1 MFGDAINLAARLM
14 GVASRGEHA
23 VLCDSRTRE
32 MAQDAAG
39 FVALEPMLVKV
50 GSYTIRYQLPRHSK
64 AEWRVP
70 NKSDAHAVIP

>member
-50 GSYTIRYQLPRHSK
+50 GPWLHQLPGDSK
-64 AEWRVP
+64 AEMTYT
-70 NKSDAHAVIP
+70 

>member
-39 FVALEPMLVKV
+39 FEALEPMLVKV
-50 GSYTIRYQLPRHSK
+50 GSGYTSCPVTARQK
-64 AEWRVP
+64 
-70 NKSDAHAVIP
+70 

>member
-14 GVASRGEHA
+14 GMASQGEHA

-50 GSYTIRYQLPRHSK
+50 SSCNVSP
-64 AEWRVP
+64 AP
-70 NKSDAHAVIP
+70 